1 VKTLNRETLRALA
14 QPDVQEKNR
23 TFDYVATGLDPSQ
36 SAAWL
41 KDNRDRWAQVIKR
54 AGIMME

>member
-1 VKTLNRETLRALA
+1 
-14 QPDVQEKNR
+14 VQEKNR

>member
-1 VKTLNRETLRALA
+1 MLGIQVEACG
-14 QPDVQEKNR
+14 DV
-23 TFDYVATGLDPSQ
+23 VATGLDPSQ